1 MLNLSETVRVL
12 AVVVETAKAKIG
24 RVNCTSVVEVLV

>member
-1 MLNLSETVRVL
+1 MLNLSENIRVL

-24 RVNCTSVVEVLV
+24 RVNYILMVGIDM